1 VFTWLGRIPLKSLAK
16 SRLRS
21 ASTATHVIDV
31 ALRPDGPATWSAA
44 TIVNDRPMVRLCA
57 DVNVVNTSDTKV
69 ILISAKLK
77 KPATEG
83 LIRVHDPRSGTT
95 QTRAL
100 DPFASACASVFF
112 FVPISPPPAGTT
124 VVADVGLVDQFGNTH
139 WLEKVRFRGR
149 ALDECDYF

>member
-1 VFTWLGRIPLKSLAK
+1 MFTWLGRIPLKSLAK

-21 ASTATHVIDV
+21 NTAPVHVIEV
-31 ALRPDGPATWSAA
+31 TLRPNGPAVWSSA
-44 TIVNDRPMVRLCA
+44 TIVNDRPMVRFSA
-57 DVNVVNTSDTKV
+57 DVNVVNASDCKV
-69 ILISAKLK
+69 ILAAAKLK
-77 KPATEG
+77 KPATDG

-95 QTRAL
+95 GTRAL
-100 DPFASACASVFF
+100 EPFASANASVFF

-124 VVADVGLVDQFGNTH
+124 VVADVGLVDQFGHTH